1 MDILQECERIKE
13 KIIAHR
19 RYLHKHAEVGLT
31 LPNTEKYIVETLF
44 SYGYTPKVFDGGVV
58 AEIGNGDTFLLR
70 ADCDALPIKEK
81 TGLPF
86 ASKQE
91 TMHACGHDMHA
102 SALLG
107 CATIL
112 KANEHRLHGKVR
124 LLFQFG
130 EERLAGAKKA
140 IQAGV
145 LENVLGAFSL
155 HVATA
160 SSLPL
165 GTCILAGEGNIAPC
179 ADFFTIEL
187 TGKSAHGATPEAGA
201 DALLAGAKLV
211 SDLCMIPAREI
222 TPASPAVLT
231 VGKFSAGVAPNAI
244 ADSARLEGTLRA
256 WDSDTQKRILSRVK
270 AVSLS
275 TAKACRVKS
284 KCTVTGGCPAL
295 KNDPVLREQTKRIIT
310 RVFGADA
317 LVDASGQKGGGS
329 EDFAYISQKVP
340 SVFVAVVA
348 GEQKKGFA
356 YSLHHPKTDFD
367 ENALPYLSA
376 LFCAVALQNR

>member
-1 MDILQECERIKE
+1 MDILKECERIKDE
-13 KIIAHR
+13 IISHR
-19 RYLHKHAEVGLT
+19 RYLHKHAEVGLS
-31 LPNTEKYIVETLF
+31 LPKTERYIVETLF
-44 SYGYTPKVFDGGVV
+44 SYGYTPKVFDGGVIADV
-58 AEIGNGDTFLLR
+58 GKGKTFLLR

-86 ASKQE
+86 ASKRE

-107 CATIL
+107 CAKIL
-112 KANEHRLHGKVR
+112 KANETRLHGNVR

-130 EERLAGAKKA
+130 EERLQGAKKA

-145 LENVLGAFSL
+145 LEGAKGAFSL
-155 HVATA
+155 HVSTA
-160 SSLPL
+160 SSMPL
-165 GTCILAGEGNIAPC
+165 GTCILGGAGNIAPC
-179 ADFFTIEL
+179 ADFFAIEI

-211 SDLCMIPAREI
+211 SDLCMLPAREI
-222 TPASPAVLT
+222 TPANPAVLT
-231 VGKFSAGVAPNAI
+231 VGKFTAGVAPNAI
-244 ADSARLEGTLRA
+244 ADQAVLEGTLRS
-256 WDSDTQKRILSRVK
+256 WDLDTQKRLLSRVK
-270 AVSLS
+270 ALSLS

-284 KCTVTGGCPAL
+284 KFTVTGGCPAL
-295 KNDPVLREQTKRIIT
+295 KNDPVLREETKETIT
-310 RVFGADA
+310 RIFGTNA

-340 SVFVAVVA
+340 AVFVAVVA
-348 GEQKKGFA
+348 GEREKGFV
-356 YSLHHPKTDFD
+356 YPLHHPKTDFD
-367 ENALPYLSA
+367 EDALSYLSA